1 MSHRSVWTANILLIL
16 FALAWLGLAWLCL
29 AWLGLAQFGLI
40 WLGLVAQDRL
50 IHSKNVILWTSGWM
64 AREFPFCGHWFSN
77 DSALVGPEE
86 APNKVLWRGH
96 IRIPNMHP
104 LWELL
109 GIVVARS
116 WGLSHASFGSPK
128 IMLEIRHVA
137 FSISNYSFPLV
148 SLYSTHF
155 ETFDSL
161 SSNASDKLKAYL
173 ALALII

>member
-1 MSHRSVWTANILLIL
+1 
-16 FALAWLGLAWLCL
+16 
-29 AWLGLAQFGLI
+29 
-40 WLGLVAQDRL
+40 
-50 IHSKNVILWTSGWM
+50 
-64 AREFPFCGHWFSN
+64 
-77 DSALVGPEE
+77 
-86 APNKVLWRGH
+86 
-96 IRIPNMHP
+96 MHP

-116 WGLSHASFGSPK
+116 WGLSHASFGSQK